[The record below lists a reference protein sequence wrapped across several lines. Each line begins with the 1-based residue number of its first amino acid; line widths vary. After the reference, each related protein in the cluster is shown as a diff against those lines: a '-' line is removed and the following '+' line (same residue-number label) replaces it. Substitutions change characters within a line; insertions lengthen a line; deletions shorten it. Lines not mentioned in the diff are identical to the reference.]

1 MGGELVVVPKVGLPV
16 EQAEKEG
23 VPAIVAVAGAAA
35 MFARDECFSAEIPNA
50 NTRTAYLR
58 NVRRFLAWC
67 QEREVE
73 LGRIA
78 PGMVGQYLHQLEI
91 RPSVK
96 ASPTTKKQHLAA
108 IREFFDKLVVRHAIL
123 LNPAASDRTEKYDV
137 IEGKTPEIGIEQ
149 ARKLLRSID
158 ASNVVGIRD
167 RAAIAIMIYTAAR
180 VGAVAKLTMKNFDHD
195 GTQWTL
201 RFAEKGGK
209 SREIPVRHD
218 LERFLLGYLEMAGLK
233 DEPKD
238 APLFRTTVRR
248 TRILTSNAMTAVD
261 MCRMVKRR
269 MKAAGLSARLSPHSF
284 RVTTITDLLT
294 QGVPLDDV
302 QHLAG
307 HTDARTTKLYDR
319 RDKKVTRNI
328 VEQISV

>member
-1 MGGELVVVPKVGLPV
+1 MGGELVVVPRAELPAG
-16 EQAEKEG
+16 QAEKG
-23 VPAIVAVAGAAA
+23 RVPAIVESAGAAA
-35 MFARDECFSAEIPNA
+35 MFAWDECFSGEIRNSH
-50 NTRTAYLR
+50 TRTAYLR
-58 NVRRFLAWC
+58 QVRRFLAWC
-67 QEREVE
+67 QERGVD
-73 LGRIA
+73 LGRVT
-78 PGMVGQYLHQLEI
+78 PGMVGKHLDDLKGS
-91 RPSVK
+91 PS
-96 ASPTTKKQHLAA
+96 TKKQSLAA
-108 IREFFDKLVVRHAIL
+108 IRKFFDKLVLRHAIL
-123 LNPAASDRTEKYDV
+123 LNPASSVRTEKYEV

-158 ASNVVGIRD
+158 VGTVVGLRD
-167 RAAIAIMIYTAAR
+167 RSAIAIMIYTAAR
-180 VGAVAKLTMKNFDHD
+180 VGAVAKLTLKNFDHD
-195 GTQWTL
+195 GIQWTL

-218 LERFLLGYLEMAGLK
+218 LEQFLLGYLEAAGLK
-233 DEPKD
+233 EQPKD

-248 TRILTSNAMTAVD
+248 TKILTSNAMTAVD

-269 MKAAGLSARLSPHSF
+269 MKDAGLSARLSPHSF

-307 HTDARTTKLYDR
+307 HADARTTKLYDR

-328 VEQISV
+328 VERISV

>member
-1 MGGELVVVPKVGLPV
+1 MGGELVVVPRADLSV
-16 EQAEKEG
+16 EQAEKG
-23 VPAIVAVAGAAA
+23 GAPAIVEAAGPAAT
-35 MFARDECFSAEIPNA
+35 FAWDEFFSGQIRNSH
-50 NTRTAYLR
+50 TRTAYLR
-58 NVRRFLAWC
+58 NVRRFLARC
-67 QEREVE
+67 QARGVE
-73 LGRIA
+73 LDRVT
-78 PGMVGQYLHQLEI
+78 PGSVGKYLDQFE
-91 RPSVK
+91 
-96 ASPTTKKQHLAA
+96 ASPSTKKQHLAA
-108 IREFFDKLVVRHAIL
+108 IRKLFDKLVLRHAIL
-123 LNPAASDRTEKYDV
+123 LNPAASVRTERYEV
-137 IEGKTPEIGIEQ
+137 IEGKTPEIAIEQ

-158 ASNVVGIRD
+158 VGTVVGLRD

-218 LERFLLGYLEMAGLK
+218 LEQFLLRYLEAAGLK
-233 DEPKD
+233 DQPKET
-238 APLFRTTVRR
+238 PLFRTTVRR
-248 TRILTSNAMTAVD
+248 TKILTSNAMTAVD

-269 MKAAGLSARLSPHSF
+269 MKSTGLSARLSPHSF
-284 RVTTITDLLT
+284 RVTTITDLLM

-307 HTDARTTKLYDR
+307 HADARTTKLYDR

-328 VEQISV
+328 VERISV